1 MNTHYNPL
9 TGEGCVG
16 TRKRIYFPTLEK
28 ELNLPVA
35 MTHDHRFYSQMN
47 PGELRS
53 MRIFYDFEYW
63 AFTALRIKE
72 KGHYRSV
79 PFRLNDCQ
87 RYCLQEFER
96 QREAGQPVR
105 IIILKAR
112 QWGCSTLVDAY
123 IAWHQLVLFTHANSI
138 ICANT
143 HDATS
148 TIYSMY
154 SRILESYPR
163 PFLHLLF
170 EQNAY
175 FCDGGPCC
183 RSPHKKAQDNN
194 LDYIDVID
202 ELQCATT
209 DDKAKNTDD
218 SASKEGRVRLIKQ
231 RDSNGIY
238 ELYPRKCTV
247 QLVSANS
254 ANSARGSD
262 LSIAHFSEVAFWGN
276 SPTSSRPSEVVNSI
290 CSSIDYVPGSIIIM
304 ESTANGVGNYFHEE
318 WLRCASSRGD
328 KVAVFVPWYLNKA
341 YSRELDR
348 PKKVIMEALT
358 QYERSLLQNRKITLE
373 QVWWYHCKA
382 LAYPSLQAMQQEFPT
397 TPEEAFSSS
406 ERSVFSSADVERLR
420 PLCCPPI
427 MVGELV
433 GEDPNS
439 ELALRSIHFLPEQ
452 NGRLKVWEDV
462 RQNARPYDYVVSVDI
477 GGCHDSS
484 DFSVISVLCI
494 ANPECPEVVAQWR
507 GHTHYDTLA
516 WKSAT
521 IAKYYCNAL
530 LIIES
535 NSFETRFNDG
545 DNGEYILQ
553 TISRHYR
560 NLYTRSSAHYGFH
573 TNSSTKRCIIN
584 NLVKLVRDGSY
595 IERDDDALNE
605 LLAYEYKDNGSM
617 GAVDGAHDDIL
628 MSRAIALYIAC
639 DRIERAEMRSL
650 ATVTDLYYSLY
661 K

>member
-1 MNTHYNPL
+1 MNTHYNPI
-9 TGEGCVG
+9 TGEGCAG
-16 TRKRIYFPTLEK
+16 KRKRIYIPAVEK
-28 ELNLPVA
+28 ELNLSVA
-35 MTHDHRFYSQMN
+35 MMDDPRFFSLMN
-47 PGELRS
+47 FSELRS
-53 MRIFYDFEYW
+53 LRIYYDFEYW
-63 AFTALRIKE
+63 AFITLRIKE
-72 KGHYRSV
+72 KGKYRRV

-148 TIYSMY
+148 TIYTMY
-154 SRILESYPR
+154 SRILEGYPR
-163 PFLHLLF
+163 PFQPLLF
-170 EQNAY
+170 KGRDYPLAGRPVPGAKGKRVP
-175 FCDGGPCC
+175 DV
-183 RSPHKKAQDNN
+183 N
-194 LDYIDVID
+194 LDIIDVVEELKCPTADD
-202 ELQCATT
+202 EP
-209 DDKAKNTDD
+209 KNSGEGDG
-218 SASKEGRVRLIKQ
+218 KEGKARLVKQ

-262 LSIAHFSEVAFWGN
+262 LSIAHFSEVAFWGS

-290 CSSIDYVPGSIIIM
+290 CSSIDYVPGSLIIM

-318 WLRCASSRGD
+318 WLRCAASRGD

-341 YSRELDR
+341 YSRALDR
-348 PKKVIMEALT
+348 PKKTVLASLT
-358 QYERSLLQNRKITLE
+358 QYERTLLQNRKITLE

-406 ERSVFSSADVERLR
+406 ERSVFSSADVEQLR
-420 PLCCPPI
+420 AQCCPPK

-433 GEDPNS
+433 GEEPNS
-439 ELALRSIHFLPEQ
+439 ELALRSIHFVPEQ

-462 RQNARPYDYVVSVDI
+462 RPNARAYDYVVSVDI

-494 ANPECPEVVAQWR
+494 ADPERPEVVAQWR

-516 WKSAT
+516 WKAAT
-521 IAKYYCNAL
+521 IAKHYCKAL

-553 TISRHYR
+553 TLSRHYH
-560 NLYTRSSAHYGFH
+560 NLYTRSTAHYGFH

-584 NLVKLVRDGSY
+584 NLVKLVRDGAY
-595 IERDDDALNE
+595 IEHDDDALNE
-605 LLAYEYKDNGSM
+605 LLSYEYKDNGSM

-639 DRIERAEMRSL
+639 DRNERAQMRSQ
-650 ATVTDLYYSLY
+650 ATVTDLYYSMY
-661 K
+661 R